1 MITLRDITE
10 ARKRIAPVLNDTP
23 VHTSRTLDER
33 VGVPVY
39 LKCENFQ
46 RVGAF
51 KVRGAYNALAQ
62 LGPDERK
69 RGVLTYSSGNH
80 AQAIALAGRLLDI
93 ETTIV
98 MPHDAPDS
106 KRRATEGYGARVVPF
121 DPRQTTREEV
131 ARPIAEETGAVLVPP
146 FDHEHVI
153 AGQGTVALEIREQ
166 APLAVELMTPCG
178 GGGLLGGCALAWKET
193 YDAPGATPSRAA
205 RPVVVGVE
213 PALADDARRSFETG
227 VIHTIRNPPTI
238 ADGTRTPFL
247 GDLTFPLI
255 QKHVDAIV
263 TVSEQSIAD
272 AVRFLFERMK
282 LVVEPS
288 GALGVA
294 ALLSGAHEPAG
305 PIAVVLS
312 GGNVDPATF
321 ASILDGTI
329 RFRDSEYQPP
339 VPRV

>member
-1 MITLRDITE
+1 MITLRDIAE
-10 ARKRIAPVLNDTP
+10 ARLRIVPILNDTP

-33 VGVPVY
+33 AGVPVF

-62 LGPDERK
+62 LTSAERR
-69 RGVLTYSSGNH
+69 RGVLTFSSGNH
-80 AQAIALAGRLLDI
+80 AQAIALAGSLLHI

-98 MPHDAPDS
+98 MPQTAPES
-106 KRRATEGYGARVVPF
+106 KRRATEGYGARVVLF
-121 DPRQTTREEV
+121 DPEQTTREEV
-131 ARPIAEETGAVLVPP
+131 ARPIAEEQGAVLIPP
-146 FDHEHVI
+146 YDHEHVI
-153 AGQGTVALEIREQ
+153 AGQGTVALEIRDQ
-166 APLAVELMTPCG
+166 APDAVELMTPCG
-178 GGGLLGGCALAWKET
+178 GGGLLGGSALAWKGT
-193 YDAPGATPSRAA
+193 HDASKSDAH
-205 RPVVVGVE
+205 PVVVGVE
-213 PALADDARRSFETG
+213 PALADDAKRSFDTG
-227 VIHTIRNPPTI
+227 TIHTIRNPPTI
-238 ADGTRTPFL
+238 ADGTRTPFV

-255 QKHVDAIV
+255 QAHVDAMV
-263 TVSEQSIAD
+263 TVSEEAIAD

-294 ALLSGAHEPAG
+294 ALLSGAHRPRG
-305 PIAVVLS
+305 PVAVVLS

-321 ASILDGTI
+321 ASILDRTI

-339 VPRV
+339 VPRS